1 MNQIC
6 LMAGKKKQFFF
17 LSASK
22 DSHSKT
28 LSWQWRSWIENLRF
42 KTLNVNESNFPEEEE
57 EYQSDPFLKRQKMEL
72 LKLSKF
78 KLQLQTLITEF
89 RELKVRLSLSLSL
102 SLSLCVFFFFFLIFL
117 ILLIFQERERSA
129 TEQLRLL
136 NQVFFL
142 GLIINSL
149 PIQTLRFVF
158 F

>member
-1 MNQIC
+1 
-6 LMAGKKKQFFF
+6 MAGKKKTVFFF

-89 RELKVRLSLSLSL
+89 RELKVRFSLSL
-102 SLSLCVFFFFFLIFL
+102 SLSLCIFFLIFL

-136 NQVFFL
+136 NQVFFFFFFL